1 MQRAEQPLPQVPLV
15 ARHRANE
22 RPPATAMLRGR
33 ARDQLLVLQRGH
45 SHSGARAT
53 SARALLVLLSF
64 YYQRTLA
71 YVRHVRCAGQA
82 SGISRR
88 ETSINYVLRTD
99 DTAPL
104 SVSPRAA
111 AHLHIGMTSTHS
123 CLLMSWFIKS
133 QRQCEGSAL
142 RRSD

>member
-45 SHSGARAT
+45 RTVTERARHERAR
-53 SARALLVLLSF
+53 SAGPAF
-64 YYQRTLA
+64 IYTNQRTLA

-88 ETSINYVLRTD
+88 ETSINYVLRT
-99 DTAPL
+99 TPL
-104 SVSPRAA
+104 
-111 AHLHIGMTSTHS
+111 L
-123 CLLMSWFIKS
+123 
-133 QRQCEGSAL
+133 
-142 RRSD
+142 